1 MTDDDLLE
9 RRRPFVRQ
17 PLEWQRFCRADLD
30 ERQRVSTGRRER
42 TDDALGRDR
51 RAGGT
56 VDDAVMGEGFGD
68 RQVEERVAL
77 TEDDQPVAGLLDV
90 GDDVRRQQSRVSRGA
105 DRLDQ
110 DVEELPP
117 GERVEAG
124 QRLVEEED
132 PRSRSE
138 RQRKPDLG
146 LLAADSSPAVAVSG
160 IERRST

>member
-1 MTDDDLLE
+1 M
-9 RRRPFVRQ
+9 
-17 PLEWQRFCRADLD
+17 
-30 ERQRVSTGRRER
+30 
-42 TDDALGRDR
+42 
-51 RAGGT
+51 
-56 VDDAVMGEGFGD
+56 MGEGFGD
-68 RQVEERVAL
+68 RQVEQRVAL
-77 TEDDQPVAGLLDV
+77 AEDDQPVAGLLDV